1 MLLTNA
7 KTDAAPVEF
16 FNNLGQEIIDKGYPS
31 AKIIAG
37 SNERLFEFKITLEK
51 VDGEPVADK
60 PSRAKAND
68 AETDE
73 AQAAA
78 KEELENERIA
88 EVLVAFANF
97 IEAAK
102 AVKQAQA
109 ALDK

>member
-1 MLLTNA
+1 MMLLTNA
-7 KTDAAPVEF
+7 ETDAAPVEF

-37 SNERLFEFKITLEK
+37 STERLFEFKITLVK

-60 PSRAKAND
+60 LGK
-68 AETDE
+68 

-78 KEELENERIA
+78 QEEQEPLA
-88 EVLVAFANF
+88 AVLAAFANF

-102 AVKQAQA
+102 EAKQAKA
-109 ALDK
+109 ALGK